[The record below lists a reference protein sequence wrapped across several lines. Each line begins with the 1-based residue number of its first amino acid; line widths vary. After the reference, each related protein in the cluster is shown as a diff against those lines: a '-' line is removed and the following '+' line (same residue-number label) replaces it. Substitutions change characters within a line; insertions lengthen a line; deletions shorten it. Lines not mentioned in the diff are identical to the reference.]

1 MGKVVTMD
9 EQEVPK
15 SFIVVTFKEI
25 GSTIMNVQYEGVTP
39 LQLLTLAEYF
49 QLVGKSRL
57 VQEMAER
64 EEYMK
69 QQQLAIP
76 ENKIIVAGK

>member
-1 MGKVVTMD
+1 MD
-9 EQEVPK
+9 EQEK
-15 SFIVVTFKEI
+15 STSFIVITFKEI

-49 QLVGKSRL
+49 QLVGKSKL
-57 VQEMAER
+57 MAEVVAR
-64 EEYMK
+64 DEYLK

-76 ENKIIVAGK
+76 ENKIITAHR